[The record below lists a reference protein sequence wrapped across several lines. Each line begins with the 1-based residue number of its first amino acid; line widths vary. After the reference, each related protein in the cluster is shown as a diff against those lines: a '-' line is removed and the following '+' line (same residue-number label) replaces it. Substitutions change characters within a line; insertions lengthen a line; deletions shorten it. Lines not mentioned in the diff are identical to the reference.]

1 MDIETLEKI
10 LDGIKSNQEALLQS
24 LNKLENKTQVLT
36 DRLEQTNLE
45 LQKLYE
51 DLVSTQTMVEEIL
64 FHVAEPQEEPTDTE
78 SQDSI
83 GFIFDISVNN
93 SKKNELN

>member
-1 MDIETLEKI
+1 MDIQTLEKI
-10 LDGIKSNQEALLQS
+10 LDGIKSNQETLLRS
-24 LNKLENKTQVLT
+24 LNNLEHKMQVLS
-36 DRLEQTNLE
+36 DKLEQTNFD

-64 FHVAEPQEEPTDTE
+64 FHVAEPQEDMTDTE

-83 GFIFDISVNN
+83 GFMFDANINN